1 MRRSNATIAG
11 YTLGEM
17 VVAAGVLCMLG
28 LVFFAVL
35 NSGMILY
42 AKNTAVNSAHEEA
55 RDGIN
60 RLTRDIHASI
70 SVPQLR
76 DTNYNSVSST
86 PVSATG
92 AAPMAAG
99 ISFQNVVLGP
109 QYIWKDPANNKIMVR
124 GTPNSSDSPTAG
136 MHLVSPLFGV
146 EDDIISVTATP
157 TQASHHNVWLA
168 NGGEDL
174 LASKASVFGTS
185 TNTYSICY
193 YTYRVMY
200 LVNNGSY
207 IADSNGPFTIATA
220 TAGASDK
227 ERYAVS
233 GTSYVPN
240 SSGAYTITPTV
251 YTSGSGQRYRYEKG
265 ELHMFRQSYAS
276 GALYWQD
283 VSVVARYISNPRP
296 FYTPLVSNAT
306 GSWYE
311 SSSSYACYS
320 TSSSGS
326 TGNRFNGSP
335 DSRYV
340 GVKLTARDPGS
351 SNRGF
356 LATASL
362 LNTQIDYRSR
372 IALYQ

>member
-1 MRRSNATIAG
+1 MRRPNTCATGA

-17 VVAAGVLCMLG
+17 VVAAGVLGLLG

-35 NSGMILY
+35 NSGMVLY
-42 AKNTAVNSAHEEA
+42 AKNMAVNSAHEEA

-76 DTNYNSVSST
+76 DTNFNPVSST

-168 NGGEDL
+168 N
-174 LASKASVFGTS
+174 
-185 TNTYSICY
+185 
-193 YTYRVMY
+193 
-200 LVNNGSY
+200 
-207 IADSNGPFTIATA
+207 
-220 TAGASDK
+220 
-227 ERYAVS
+227 
-233 GTSYVPN
+233 
-240 SSGAYTITPTV
+240 
-251 YTSGSGQRYRYEKG
+251 
-265 ELHMFRQSYAS
+265 
-276 GALYWQD
+276 
-283 VSVVARYISNPRP
+283 
-296 FYTPLVSNAT
+296 
-306 GSWYE
+306 
-311 SSSSYACYS
+311 
-320 TSSSGS
+320 
-326 TGNRFNGSP
+326 
-335 DSRYV
+335 
-340 GVKLTARDPGS
+340 
-351 SNRGF
+351 
-356 LATASL
+356 
-362 LNTQIDYRSR
+362 
-372 IALYQ
+372 